1 MHACSDV
8 IERALQKSTQ
18 NQLAV
23 LSERVVSD
31 GDKRC
36 SIVRKRGAVVTSGI
50 AQINELMRLL
60 DCFGMQRS
68 RVQKQLHNGMAG
80 SILQRV
86 FCTDSDA
93 NMRLSMLN
101 HTLKSSKQQ
110 FMAITPRRFGK
121 TTAVAMFVA
130 AFALACPGT
139 ITAIFSTGRRAS
151 NLLLQQIKSMISAIP
166 GAETKIISSNVET
179 ISIDAGGGHIS
190 KISSF
195 PGKART

>member
-1 MHACSDV
+1 MLSSV
-8 IERALQKSTQ
+8 IERALKKCTE
-18 NQLAV
+18 NQIAH
-23 LSERVVSD
+23 LSERVVFDPS
-31 GDKRC
+31 KRC
-36 SIVRKRGAVVTSGI
+36 SIVRKRGAVSTSGI
-50 AQINELMRLL
+50 SQINELMRLL
-60 DCFGMQRS
+60 DSFGMQRS
-68 RVQKQLHNGMAG
+68 RIQKQLHNGMAG

-93 NMRLSMLN
+93 NMRLSMVN
-101 HTLKSSKQQ
+101 HRLKSSKQQ

-130 AFALACPGT
+130 AFALSCPGT
-139 ITAIFSTGRRAS
+139 ATAIFSTGRRAS
-151 NLLLQQIKSMISAIP
+151 SLLLQQIKSMICAIP

-179 ISIDAGGGHIS
+179 ISIDAGGGHTS